1 MHNSFMLEQN
11 NDDENNKSI
20 RREKLE
26 FKTS

>member
-11 NDDENNKSI
+11 NDDENNKSM